1 MKVLGYILI
10 LSAGVATAQ
19 AFDRIPANV
28 REHLSQRVAN
38 GYTVGAV
45 MCVVDAHGACCMSE
59 GRIAIDADA
68 KVNEKSVFE
77 IGSITKA
84 FTGVLLADM
93 ALRGEV
99 SLDDPV
105 QEYLPADTKMP
116 SRGDKQI
123 TLRDLATHRSGLPR
137 LPDNLE
143 PADPDNP
150 YADYNEKRLLD
161 FLSNHQ
167 LARDIGEKYEY
178 SNLGVGLLGYV
189 LARKA
194 GKSYEQLVIDRIG
207 TPWGIKDTR
216 VSLTDDMKA
225 RLAKGHSGGKQ
236 VKNWDLDILAG
247 AGALRSTPLD
257 MVTFIE
263 ANLRATDPKG
273 SKALQASYKEPRDTG
288 TPDLSVGLGWHVW
301 KKHGTEIIWHNGGTG
316 GYRSFCGFAPDKK
329 LGVVLLTNSDFDLDA
344 AGLHVLEPKYQLPEI
359 KRSTKIDGAK
369 LDDFVGFYELQPGV
383 IITIAR
389 EDDQLFAQ
397 LTGQPKFPVF
407 AESDSKF
414 FFKVVDAQLSF
425 IREADG
431 KVDHLILHQN
441 GDRKCKKLNDYK
453 PPVQVE
459 VSVDPKILE
468 QYAGRYELA
477 PGVMFD
483 VQLKDGQLQVQITA
497 QPRFPVFPQ
506 AENKFFY
513 KVVEAQLTF
522 KKDES
527 GKVNSLI
534 LHQGGMDQTAR
545 RINK

>member
-1 MKVLGYILI
+1 MKVLGYTLI
-10 LSAGVATAQ
+10 LWAVVATAQ
-19 AFDRIPANV
+19 AFDRIPTNV

-38 GYTVGAV
+38 GDTVGVV
-45 MCVVDAHGACCMSE
+45 MCVVDVHGSCCMSE

-93 ALRGEV
+93 VLRGEV

-105 QEYLPADTKMP
+105 QKFLPGGTKMP
-116 SRGDKQI
+116 TRGDKQI

-137 LPDNLE
+137 LPENLE

-150 YADYNEKRLLD
+150 YADYDEKRLLD

-178 SNLGVGLLGYV
+178 SNLGAGLLGYV

-194 GKSYEQLVIDRIG
+194 GKSYEQLVIERVCKPLG
-207 TPWGIKDTR
+207 MNDTR
-216 VSLTDDMKA
+216 VTLTDDMKS
-225 RLAKGHSGGKQ
+225 RLARGHSDGKP
-236 VKNWDLDILAG
+236 VKSWDIDALAG

-257 MVTFIE
+257 MVNFVE
-263 ANLRATDPKG
+263 ANLKPTDTPI
-273 SKALQASYKEPRDTG
+273 SKALQASFKDRVETA

-301 KKHGTEIIWHNGGTG
+301 KKHGTEIILHNGGTG

-344 AGLHVLEPKYQLPEI
+344 AGLHMLEPKYQLPEI
-359 KRSTKIDGAK
+359 KKSTKIEGAK

-383 IITIAR
+383 IITITR

-441 GDRKCKKLNDYK
+441 GNRKCQKLKDYK

-459 VSVDPKILE
+459 IPVDAKILE
-468 QYAGRYELA
+468 QYVGRYELA

-483 VQLKDGQLQVQITA
+483 VQLKDGQLQIQITG

-506 AENKFFY
+506 AEDKFFY

-522 KKDES
+522 KKDDS
-527 GKVNSLI
+527 GKVTSLI
-534 LHQGGMDQTAR
+534 LHQGGVDQTAR